1 MNNAAADA
9 EELGEFGKLA
19 IKSPVELLLPFYKS
33 HYLVLFLFSF
43 SLSSNSRNDACVV
56 RSKATS

>member
-19 IKSPVELLLPFYKS
+19 IKSPVELLLSFYKS
-33 HYLVLFLFSF
+33 HYLVLLLFF
-43 SLSSNSRNDACVV
+43 FFP
-56 RSKATS
+56 KQ